1 MGKFIQILKW
11 TLIASVVV
19 TILGLAIS
27 NASLRDSIKVYDNNF
42 KALNLERDS
51 INQAAI
57 AYKFSVE
64 QLSYINDSIIDD
76 LNQTRTK
83 LAIKNRELLQMQY
96 IKTEVTVRDSI
107 FIKDTIFKDT
117 FVKLDTLISDKWHS
131 VNIELTP
138 NEIKV
143 NTTYTSELNVFA
155 RSAKEILG
163 IPKKCAIGRLFQK
176 KHKVIRVDVIDKNPY
191 SKIKENKFVIIE
203 E

>member
-64 QLSYINDSIIDD
+64 QLSYINDSIIED
-76 LNQTRTK
+76 LNRTRTK
-83 LAIKNRELLQMQY
+83 LAIKDRELLQMQY

>member
-83 LAIKNRELLQMQY
+83 LAIKDRELLQMQY
-96 IKTEVTVRDSI
+96 IKTEGTVRDSI

-155 RSAKEILG
+155 RSSKEILG

-203 E
+203 

>member
-64 QLSYINDSIIDD
+64 QLSYINDSIIED
-76 LNQTRTK
+76 LNRTRTK
-83 LAIKNRELLQMQY
+83 LAIKDRELLQMQY
-96 IKTEVTVRDSI
+96 IKTEGTVRDSI

-155 RSAKEILG
+155 RSSKEILG

-203 E
+203 

>member
-64 QLSYINDSIIDD
+64 QLSYINDSIIED
-76 LNQTRTK
+76 LNRTRAK
-83 LAIKNRELLQMQY
+83 LAIKDRELLQMQY

-191 SKIKENKFVIIE
+191 SKVKENKFVIIE